1 MVYDNSNIF
10 AKILRGE
17 VPCQVVDED
26 DHTLS
31 FEDINPQAPVHVLV
45 IPKNPYV
52 DWTDFTKRASKEE
65 IVKFTK
71 AISRVAEKKNISKTG
86 YRIISNIGLDGN
98 QEVPHLHM
106 HIIGGRPLGP
116 LLESKK

>member
-1 MVYDNSNIF
+1 MIYDNSNIF

-17 VPCQVVDED
+17 IPCEVVDED
-26 DHTLS
+26 EHTLS
-31 FEDINPQAPVHVLV
+31 FEDINPQAEVHVLV

-65 IVKFTK
+65 IVKLTK
-71 AISRVAEKKNISKTG
+71 AISRVAKKKGIGKTG
-86 YRIISNIGLDGN
+86 YRVISNIGFDGN

-116 LLESKK
+116 LLGRKK